1 MRAAARTRI
10 DALVR
15 NAVYASVDR
24 VPVYEW
30 RTPLQRAIQIL
41 KRHRDVMFRNDPD
54 GKPISMIVTTLSA
67 HAYQGETDLHAALGN
82 IVEAMPDFVR
92 PNTPRIPNPVNPA
105 EDFADKWAKK
115 PTLEDNFWAW
125 HKQVGADLAN
135 LQAAAVADELQK
147 TLRRRFALEIGED
160 RLAAVIGA
168 TAVSQPI
175 ERPPKPVVHI
185 STPLRPWEANA

>member
-1 MRAAARTRI
+1 
-10 DALVR
+10 
-15 NAVYASVDR
+15 
-24 VPVYEW
+24 
-30 RTPLQRAIQIL
+30 
-41 KRHRDVMFRNDPD
+41 
-54 GKPISMIVTTLSA
+54 
-67 HAYQGETDLHAALGN
+67 
-82 IVEAMPDFVR
+82 
-92 PNTPRIPNPVNPA
+92 
-105 EDFADKWAKK
+105 
-115 PTLEDNFWAW
+115 
-125 HKQVGADLAN
+125 VGADLAN